1 MIQATIR
8 QISEWVNGTLTQ
20 PSAADQVICGVS
32 KDTRTLESGNL
43 YIPLRGE
50 HFDGHSFLSDAID
63 NGATASLWA
72 RDLPIPN
79 THLPLILVGDPLLAM
94 QLLAHQYRRSLPV
107 QVIGIT
113 GSNGKTSTKDI
124 LSPILREKYR
134 VVENRGNENNE
145 IGVPLTL
152 LSMNVD
158 TEICITEMGTER
170 PGEIEV
176 LTRMAE
182 PNIAM
187 ITNVADS
194 HLEELGSKAGV
205 AREKLEIVLGLPEQG
220 YFLYNSDDP
229 ILSEEAEKKFST
241 SEAAENFHI
250 KSYGTR
256 SQSDFQIQDIQVRQD
271 EIRFSIEQEEYQASI
286 CGRHQIYNGAL
297 AVCVA
302 RLLGLTPDQI
312 RSGLQKVNFT
322 GMRNEWKHYSGFDVL
337 DDSYKANPQNL
348 SAALDIMQTSPSY
361 ARRIAVLGDMLGLGE
376 NAAALHYAAGRS
388 LKPDTI
394 DYLLTYGPLMKQY
407 ARGAVEVLGEAQ
419 VLSFDEKAELWTAL
433 RDLLVENTLILVKG
447 SRDMHM
453 ESIVRELSL
462 LTGD

>member
-20 PSAADQVICGVS
+20 PSIADQVIRGVS

-50 HFDGHSFLSDAID
+50 HFDGHKFLSDAI
-63 NGATASLWA
+63 NRGATASLWA
-72 RDLPIPN
+72 RDLPIPD

-94 QLLAHQYRRSLPV
+94 QLLAHQYRRSLAV

-152 LSMNVD
+152 LSMNAD
-158 TEICITEMGTER
+158 TKICITEMGTER

-229 ILSEEAEKKFST
+229 ILSEEAGEKFST
-241 SEAAENFHI
+241 SETFHI
-250 KSYGTR
+250 KSYGTS
-256 SQSDFQIQDIQVRQD
+256 SQSDFQIQDIQVSQT
-271 EIRFSIEQEEYQASI
+271 EIRFSIEQEDYQASI
-286 CGRHQIYNGAL
+286 CGKHQIYNGAL

-312 RSGLQKVNFT
+312 RSGLQKVSFT
-322 GMRNEWKHYSGFDVL
+322 GMRNEWKHFSGFDVL

-376 NAAALHYAAGRS
+376 NAAELHYAAGRS

-394 DYLLTYGPLMKQY
+394 DYLLTYGPLMKHY
-407 ARGAVEVLGEAQ
+407 ARGAAEVLGEAQ
-419 VLSFDEKAELWTAL
+419 VLSFDDKGELWTAL
-433 RDLLVENTLILVKG
+433 RDRLVENTLILVKG

-462 LTGD
+462 LAGD